1 MFCAIIYLP
10 IMKYSIDIVGFRSS
24 SLIVIGGIVALII
37 SFAIV
42 KRISKS
48 NLWSNLFV
56 ETKLVNDLEE
66 EKIEKKVD
74 LSTKSHINKETDFDF
89 IEKQYLGL
97 NKMSLSRRM
106 SLAIF
111 CLVAYYWR
119 ENHDKAGELY
129 FFIGIGIMVIS
140 ILLLFILHFE
150 TKVKNGSIILDGL
163 WTSRK
168 IKIDT
173 ASIVSVKNVKYSK
186 YFLNRSVYNLHIK
199 GTIRF
204 YTRGIDAVELIDKD
218 GLIYL
223 IGSQKS
229 EELTRVIQD
238 KLK

>member
-1 MFCAIIYLP
+1 M
-10 IMKYSIDIVGFRSS
+10 S
-24 SLIVIGGIVALII
+24 
-37 SFAIV
+37 
-42 KRISKS
+42 
-48 NLWSNLFV
+48 
-56 ETKLVNDLEE
+56 E
-66 EKIEKKVD
+66 
-74 LSTKSHINKETDFDF
+74 FDF

-119 ENHDKAGELY
+119 ENHEKAGELY
-129 FFIGIGIMVIS
+129 FFIGIAIMIIS
-140 ILLLFILHFE
+140 ILLIFILHFE

-173 ASIVSVKNVKYSK
+173 ASIVSVKKVKYSK
-186 YFLNRSVYNLHIK
+186 YFLNRSVYNLHLK

-204 YTRGIDAVELIDKD
+204 YTRGIDAVELTDKD

-229 EELTRVIQD
+229 EELNRVIQD